1 MDDIIFHQSGH
12 ENKFEGQDFW
22 NFHEGTSWRDNRYVR
37 RRDILDCEESVCT
50 TSIRETREDAEQL
63 DEARK
68 EIFHTVTRQL
78 LYIKKRARLDIETA
92 ISFLTTWVDK
102 GNIDDWKKLKR
113 VIQYFKQTIDDVRVI
128 GYHDLKSL

>member
-1 MDDIIFHQSGH
+1 M
-12 ENKFEGQDFW
+12 
-22 NFHEGTSWRDNRYVR
+22 
-37 RRDILDCEESVCT
+37 DCEESVCT

-92 ISFLTTWVDK
+92 ISFLTT
-102 GNIDDWKKLKR
+102 
-113 VIQYFKQTIDDVRVI
+113 
-128 GYHDLKSL
+128 